1 MIEPSNS
8 VRVTRRVRCSQ
19 VTSRPWLSTVL
30 PFELLERLPENGHLA
45 RFLDEAQHAVV
56 GNVRPDEIAAG
67 REPGRTLGPDR
78 AGPVAR
84 HPHVAGEELPE
95 ALVQH
100 DEVRALDLSMD
111 TFCFPPIAV
120 ATVRLRLAPSA
131 RKGKSGAAC
140 LMSRK
145 SDGGV
150 RRSAHLNERQ
160 GLRRRPASATL
171 TLMNCSPAR
180 GDASRL
186 IAVLG
191 PTNTG
196 KTHLAVERMLGHA
209 SGMIGLPLRLLAREI
224 YDRVVKARGAAE
236 VALITG
242 EEKIVPL
249 RPRYFVCT
257 VEAMPLDR
265 KVEFLAVDEIQLC
278 ADPERGHVFTH
289 RLLHARGSSE
299 TMLMGAATVASLIR
313 QLCPEAEI
321 QFRERLSQLTYAGP
335 KKLTRLPRRSAV
347 VAFSAD
353 AVYAIAELIRRQRGG
368 AAVVMGSLSPRTR
381 NAQVNLFQSGEVDF
395 LVATDAIGMGLNMDV
410 DHVAFAGLRKFDGRR
425 LRGLYSQEIAQIAG
439 RAGRFRKDGAF
450 GVTGDAPDLDP
461 DIVAAVEGHVFPSV
475 MAAEW
480 RNHRLDFQSL
490 QGLMRSLAAP
500 PPAPGLRLSAE
511 SQDETTLRQLS
522 TDEMIIRRTRD
533 RSNLMR
539 LWEVCQ
545 TPDFRKTTQDEHT
558 RLIGTMFE
566 HLTQGDR
573 RLPEDWMQGQFASL
587 DRTDGDIDALSSRL
601 ARVRTLA
608 YVANR
613 ADWLADP
620 QTWQGRARDLE
631 DRLSD
636 TLHQSLMQR
645 FVDRRTSALLRSLSQ
660 RAGPILGGIDAR
672 RGGDGRGPSGR
683 PARRL
688 PFRARARRDRARESR
703 LARRGRAGRRARGRA
718 SAWRAGERGRR
729 GLRACARRRRQLAGR
744 GGGRNHR
751 RRAVR
756 AAREADRRVRRRAAA
771 RARRAAPRG
780 FRGRRGEPAS
790 FRAQASQGGDRGR
803 AAQGAGAR
811 PRLPARRAVRGAGSS
826 RGRRAH
832 QATQPQR
839 APDPQGARRALRR
852 LQPLSAVASRA
863 EGAAARVRL
872 CRTRKPWRGGR
883 TRTRLNPLPRPAPR
897 PQALALRGLRAVG
910 QLAAP
915 IAELERLDALARAA
929 WPEGAGAID
938 VTDALLADLGW
949 RRDDAHHILRALG
962 FARVREGEGA
972 ERALFR
978 RRRAASDEPALK
990 AGPVAT
996 PFAAL
1001 AALTKPAERRT
1012 RRRKRRRAQTAGRAA
1027 S

>member
-1 MIEPSNS
+1 
-8 VRVTRRVRCSQ
+8 
-19 VTSRPWLSTVL
+19 
-30 PFELLERLPENGHLA
+30 
-45 RFLDEAQHAVV
+45 
-56 GNVRPDEIAAG
+56 
-67 REPGRTLGPDR
+67 
-78 AGPVAR
+78 
-84 HPHVAGEELPE
+84 
-95 ALVQH
+95 
-100 DEVRALDLSMD
+100 
-111 TFCFPPIAV
+111 
-120 ATVRLRLAPSA
+120 
-131 RKGKSGAAC
+131 
-140 LMSRK
+140 
-145 SDGGV
+145 
-150 RRSAHLNERQ
+150 
-160 GLRRRPASATL
+160 
-171 TLMNCSPAR
+171 MNCSPAR
-180 GDASRL
+180 GDASRV

-265 KVEFLAVDEIQLC
+265 KVEFLAIDEIQLC

-289 RLLHARGSSE
+289 RLLHARGSAE

-321 QFRERLSQLTYAGP
+321 QFRERLSELTYTGP
-335 KKLTRLPRRSAV
+335 KKLTRLPQRTAI
-347 VAFSAD
+347 VAFSAE

-381 NAQVNLFQSGEVDF
+381 NAQVDLFQSGEVDF

-439 RAGRFRKDGAF
+439 RAGRFRRDGSF
-450 GVTGDAPDLDP
+450 GVTGESPDLDA

-490 QGLMRSLAAP
+490 PGLMRSLAAP
-500 PPAPGLRLSAE
+500 PPARALRLSEE

-522 TDEMIIRRTRD
+522 TDEMVIRRTRD

-545 TPDFRKTTQDEHT
+545 TPDFRKATQDEHT
-558 RLIGTMFE
+558 RLIGAMFE

-573 RLPEDWMQGQFASL
+573 RLPEDWMQGQFTSL

-620 QTWQGRARDLE
+620 QTWQGRARNLE

-660 RAGPILGGIDAR
+660 RAGPILGGIDPDGAVTVEGHLVGR
-672 RGGDGRGPSGR
+672 LAGFHFEAERGETALENRALRGAVERVVAPEV
-683 PARRL
+683 ARRL
-688 PFRARARRDRARESR
+688 GALASESDEAFA
-703 LARRGRAGRRARGRA
+703 LQAGGVVTWRGEA
-718 SAWRAGERGRR
+718 AGEII
-729 GLRACARRRRQLAGR
+729 
-744 GGGRNHR
+744 GGEPFAPRVRLIGEFGAEPQRE
-751 RRAVR
+751 R
-756 AAREADRRVRRRAAA
+756 AARRLEAFAAAEASERLSALKQLKEAIEDGRLKGLARGLAYELVERFGALDRRAAEA
-771 RARRAAPRG
+771 RIRLLSRNERRTLKALGVRFGAFSLFLPSLL
-780 FRGRRGEPAS
+780 EPKAQLLAFAYADLAS
-790 FRAQASQGGDRGR
+790 PAWRPD
-803 AAQGAGAR
+803 AG
-811 PRLPARRAVRGAGSS
+811 
-826 RGRRAH
+826 
-832 QATQPQR
+832 T
-839 APDPQGARRALRR
+839 
-852 LQPLSAVASRA
+852 
-863 EGAAARVRL
+863 
-872 CRTRKPWRGGR
+872 
-883 TRTRLNPLPRPAPR
+883 LNPLPRPTPR
-897 PQALALRGLRAVG
+897 PQALALRGLCAVG
-910 QLAAP
+910 QFAAP
-915 IAELERLDALARAA
+915 IVELERLDALARAA

-938 VTDALLADLGW
+938 VSDALLASLKW

-962 FARVREGEGA
+962 YARVRDGEGS
-972 ERALFR
+972 ERAVFR
-978 RRRAASDEPALK
+978 RRRKASDE
-990 AGPVAT
+990 GPLQTGSAAT

-1001 AALTKPAERRT
+1001 AALTKPNAAAT
-1012 RRRKRRRAQTAGRAA
+1012 RRARRAKARRRRAAGRAG

>member
-1 MIEPSNS
+1 MY
-8 VRVTRRVRCSQ
+8 R
-19 VTSRPWLSTVL
+19 
-30 PFELLERLPENGHLA
+30 
-45 RFLDEAQHAVV
+45 
-56 GNVRPDEIAAG
+56 
-67 REPGRTLGPDR
+67 
-78 AGPVAR
+78 
-84 HPHVAGEELPE
+84 
-95 ALVQH
+95 
-100 DEVRALDLSMD
+100 
-111 TFCFPPIAV
+111 
-120 ATVRLRLAPSA
+120 
-131 RKGKSGAAC
+131 
-140 LMSRK
+140 
-145 SDGGV
+145 
-150 RRSAHLNERQ
+150 
-160 GLRRRPASATL
+160 
-171 TLMNCSPAR
+171 SPAR

-196 KTHLAVERMLGHA
+196 KTHLAVERMLGHG

-289 RLLHARGSSE
+289 RLLHARGLSE

-313 QLCPEAEI
+313 HLCPDAAI

-335 KKLTRLPRRSAV
+335 KKLTRLPQRSAI
-347 VAFSAD
+347 VAFSTD

-381 NAQVNLFQSGEVDF
+381 NAQVDLFQSGEVDF

-425 LRGLYSQEIAQIAG
+425 LRALYSQEIAQIAG

-450 GVTGDAPDLDP
+450 GVTGDAPELDP
-461 DIVAAVEGHVFPSV
+461 DVVAAVEGHVFPSV

-490 QGLMRSLAAP
+490 QGLIRSLAAS
-500 PPAPGLRLSAE
+500 PPASGLRLSAE
-511 SQDETTLRQLS
+511 AQDETTLRQLS
-522 TDEMIIRRTRD
+522 TDEMVMRRTSD

-545 TPDFRKTTQDEHT
+545 TPDFRKATQDEHA
-558 RLIGTMFE
+558 RLVGTMFE

-620 QTWQGRARDLE
+620 QTWQGRARGLE

-645 FVDRRTSALLRSLSQ
+645 FVDRRTSALLRSLNQ
-660 RAGPILGGIDAR
+660 RAGPVLGGINDDGAVTVEGHLVGR
-672 RGGDGRGPSGR
+672 LAGFHFEPERGATALENRALRGAVERVVAPEV
-683 PARRL
+683 ARRL
-688 PFRARARRDRARESR
+688 GA
-703 LARRGRAGRRARGRA
+703 LASEDDEAFALALGGVVNWRGEA
-718 SAWRAGERGRR
+718 AGEIV
-729 GLRACARRRRQLAGR
+729 
-744 GGGRNHR
+744 GGEPFAPRVRLIGEFGAEPQRE
-751 RRAVR
+751 R
-756 AAREADRRVRRRAAA
+756 AARRLEAFVAAEATRRLSALKHLKEAIEDGRLKGLARGLAYQLVDEFGILDRRGADQRIRLLSRNERRTLKALGVRFGAFSLYL
-771 RARRAAPRG
+771 PSLL
-780 FRGRRGEPAS
+780 EPQAQLLAFAYAELAS
-790 FRAQASQGGDRGR
+790 ASWR
-803 AAQGAGAR
+803 
-811 PRLPARRAVRGAGSS
+811 
-826 RGRRAH
+826 
-832 QATQPQR
+832 
-839 APDPQGARRALRR
+839 PDPWA
-852 LQPLSAVASRA
+852 
-863 EGAAARVRL
+863 
-872 CRTRKPWRGGR
+872 
-883 TRTRLNPLPRPAPR
+883 LNPLPRPAPR

-910 QLAAP
+910 QFAAP
-915 IAELERLDALARAA
+915 IVELERLDALARAA

-962 FARVREGEGA
+962 FVRVREGEGD

-978 RRRAASDEPALK
+978 RRAAPDRSTPK

-1001 AALTKPAERRT
+1001 AALTKPNAAA
-1012 RRRKRRRAQTAGRAA
+1012 KRRARRAKARRSRAAGRAA

>member
-1 MIEPSNS
+1 M
-8 VRVTRRVRCSQ
+8 
-19 VTSRPWLSTVL
+19 
-30 PFELLERLPENGHLA
+30 
-45 RFLDEAQHAVV
+45 
-56 GNVRPDEIAAG
+56 
-67 REPGRTLGPDR
+67 
-78 AGPVAR
+78 
-84 HPHVAGEELPE
+84 
-95 ALVQH
+95 
-100 DEVRALDLSMD
+100 
-111 TFCFPPIAV
+111 
-120 ATVRLRLAPSA
+120 
-131 RKGKSGAAC
+131 
-140 LMSRK
+140 
-145 SDGGV
+145 
-150 RRSAHLNERQ
+150 
-160 GLRRRPASATL
+160 
-171 TLMNCSPAR
+171 LMNRSPAR

-224 YDRVVKARGAAE
+224 YDRVVKARGARE

-289 RLLHARGSSE
+289 RLLNARGTAE

-313 QLCPEAEI
+313 QLCPDAEI

-381 NAQVNLFQSGEVDF
+381 NAQVSLFQSGEVDF

-425 LRGLYSQEIAQIAG
+425 VRGLHAHEIAQIAG

-450 GVTGDAPDLDP
+450 GVTGDAPELDP
-461 DIVAAVEGHVFPSV
+461 DIVNAVEGHVFPPV
-475 MAAEW
+475 PAAEW
-480 RNHRLDFQSL
+480 RNARLDFQSL
-490 QGLMRSLAAP
+490 QGLLRSLAAP
-500 PPAPGLRLSAE
+500 PPAPALRLSEE

-522 TDEMIIRRTRD
+522 TDELIIRRSRD
-533 RSNLMR
+533 RANLMR

-545 TPDFRKTTQDEHT
+545 TPDFRKTTQDEHA
-558 RLIGTMFE
+558 RLIGAMFE

-573 RLPEDWMQGQFASL
+573 RLPEDWMNGQFAGL
-587 DRTDGDIDALSSRL
+587 DRVDGDIDALSTRL

-620 QTWQGRARDLE
+620 QSWQGRARGLE

-645 FVDRRTSALLRSLSQ
+645 FVDRRTSALLRSLSE
-660 RAGPILGGIDAR
+660 RAGPILGGIDPTGAVMVEGHLVGR
-672 RGGDGRGPSGR
+672 LAGFHFEPERGATALENRALRSAVERVVAPEV
-683 PARRL
+683 ARRL
-688 PFRARARRDRARESR
+688 GT
-703 LARRGRAGRRARGRA
+703 LASEGDEAFELQPAGVV
-718 SAWRAGERGRR
+718 AW
-729 GLRACARRRRQLAGR
+729 
-744 GGGRNHR
+744 
-751 RRAVR
+751 
-756 AAREADRRVRRRAAA
+756 
-771 RARRAAPRG
+771 
-780 FRGRRGEPAS
+780 RGEPAGEI
-790 FRAQASQGGDRGR
+790 AGGAPFAPRVRLIGDFGAEPQRER
-803 AAQGAGAR
+803 AAR
-811 PRLPARRAVRGAGSS
+811 RLEAFAAAEASRRLG
-826 RGRRAH
+826 
-832 QATQPQR
+832 
-839 APDPQGARRALRR
+839 ALRR
-852 LQPLSAVASRA
+852 LKEAIEDGRLKGLARGLAYQLVEQAGALDRRLAESRIRALSRHERRMLKGLGVRFGAFSLYLPSLLTA
-863 EGAAARVRL
+863 EAQLIGAAYAEL
-872 CRTRKPWRGGR
+872 ALPGWRPEPEAL
-883 TRTRLNPLPRPAPR
+883 TVLPHPAP
-897 PQALALRGLRAVG
+897 PPEALSFRGLRSVG
-910 QLAAP
+910 GLAAP

-929 WPEGAGAID
+929 LPDGAGAVD
-938 VTDALLADLGW
+938 LTPALLA
-949 RRDDAHHILRALG
+949 ALRWELEEAEQVMRGLG
-962 FARVREGEGA
+962 FARIRKGEGA
-972 ERALFR
+972 EGGRW
-978 RRRAASDEPALK
+978 RRRAAPTPATPNEN
-990 AGPVAT
+990 AVT

-1001 AALTKPAERRT
+1001 ASLAKPTSAASRRA
-1012 RRRKRRRAQTAGRAA
+1012 RRAKARRRRAAGRAA